1 MSAANQEYIDRFNKY
16 KGRLDSAAAAVIRA
30 TQYLVRPTEG
40 FPTHS
45 HPTIGAIWREWRD
58 EEQCFYRM
66 TDTGSAPNRVF
77 PMPPE
82 GGAPPGC
89 WHMWGLLIQVQV
101 DGTHGKTEF
110 LRRIVAEIVAD
121 EECATHPATCPCKI
135 PENPWVYL
143 DDVEAL
149 APLKV
154 NHSPKCQC
162 AGFRRCTQME
172 AKLASIQVGFSTIKE
187 NHAAVVKHEQQV
199 TNQMTAIQA
208 AEAELAAKPELKVGP
223 CRCDA
228 QYCNISC
235 SCLPGRI
242 ADAKKEAEAKPITA
256 PAASPHTRGSYYT
269 HNVDTC
275 ACGTCYKSRV
285 DSGTE
290 QAYAKKCKEAADAVM
305 AKLGQPIQRAEIP
318 LLQRQNSVMGI
329 LQAATKADAAIAK
342 ATALSGGSTGHPD
355 FAKALFAAMGTPH
368 DSKCPHGMPF
378 YACMPCSH

>member
-58 EEQCFYRM
+58 EEQCFWRM
-66 TDTGSAPNRVF
+66 TDTGSAPTHVF

-82 GGAPPGC
+82 AGAPPPC

-110 LRRIVAEIVAD
+110 LRKIVAEIAAD
-121 EECATHPATCPCKI
+121 EECPSHPSTCPCKL
-135 PENPWVYL
+135 PENPWVSPP
-143 DDVEAL
+143 DVEAL
-149 APLKV
+149 TPLKV
-154 NHSPKCQC
+154 KHSPKCQC

-172 AKLASIQVGFSTIKE
+172 ELMAAQRASISAAWKTVKE
-187 NHAAVVKHEQQV
+187 DHMAVI
-199 TNQMTAIQA
+199 NA

-228 QYCNISC
+228 QYSNISC

-242 ADAKKEAEAKPITA
+242 ADAKKEAEPKPMTA
-256 PAASPHTRGSYYT
+256 PVASPHTRGSYYT

-275 ACGTCYKSRV
+275 PCGTCYKSRV
-285 DSGTE
+285 DSGTQE
-290 QAYAKKCKEAADAVM
+290 AYAKKCKEAADAVM

-318 LLQRQNSVMGI
+318 PLQRQNSVMGI
-329 LQAATKADAAIAK
+329 LHAATSADAAIAK
-342 ATALSGGSTGHPD
+342 AATASGGSTNHPD
-355 FAKALFAAMGTPH
+355 FAKNLFAAMGTPH
-368 DSKCPHGMPF
+368 DSKCPHGIPF